1 MRDDWNEPTPPKAAP
16 PQQQPLPRP
25 EQPAQ
30 AGATNDE
37 FEALLSDYERRKQQD
52 AERTVRRAL
61 EIETARRRGADAM
74 RRHAVGHARDVAGRL
89 RSAGHRVV
97 YQELL
102 EAYPPNLRLHLYPKA
117 GPMDLEEPRRW
128 TLELTWGD
136 PEPDKLFA
144 RRWTSTGLADMVDLG
159 SVAANELDELWV
171 REQFLAFVRKALELS

>member
-1 MRDDWNEPTPPKAAP
+1 MRDDWTEPTPSKAAS
-16 PQQQPLPRP
+16 PQPMSKP
-25 EQPAQ
+25 EQPPQ
-30 AGATNDE
+30 GTSGSDE
-37 FEALLSDYERRKQQD
+37 FEALLADYERRKQQE

-61 EIETARRRGADAM
+61 EIETARRKGAEAM
-74 RRHAVGHARDVAGRL
+74 RRHAIAHARDVAGRL
-89 RSAGHRVV
+89 RAAGHRVV

-159 SVAANELDELWV
+159 SVDANELDELWV
-171 REQFLAFVRKALELS
+171 REQFLSFVRKALALS